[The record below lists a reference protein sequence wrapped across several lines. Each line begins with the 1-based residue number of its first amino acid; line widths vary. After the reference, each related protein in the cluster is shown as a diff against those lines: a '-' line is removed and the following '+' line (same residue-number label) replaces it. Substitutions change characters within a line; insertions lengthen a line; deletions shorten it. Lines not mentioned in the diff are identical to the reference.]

1 MNNNDYVYVIV
12 VPCDE
17 ESDTAECVFSNLED
31 AKNYVMDRG
40 FKVEKL
46 ENYNEEDRRFAQID
60 IIRYGYYCVKENPHD
75 YCFIK
80 KVRIYTQRVEMVKWK
95 VDIFDKDD
103 DEYLET
109 DYIIANA
116 DYSWDD
122 IIKDRFYIPPYKTNV
137 RPTRID

>member
-1 MNNNDYVYVIV
+1 MNDGNYVYVIIV
-12 VPCDE
+12 SRDE
-17 ESDTAECVFSNLED
+17 ESDTVECAFNSLED
-31 AKNYVMDRG
+31 AKDYVKYRG
-40 FKVEKL
+40 FRVEEL
-46 ENYNEEDRRFAQID
+46 EDYDEEDREWAQED

-80 KVRIYTQRVEMVKWK
+80 KVKVYTHDVKFTKWK

-103 DEYLET
+103 DEYLRT
-109 DYIIANA
+109 DYVIANA

-122 IIKDRFYIPPYKTNV
+122 IIKNRFYILPYRTNV